1 MIEGFSNPNWMM
13 QADRV
18 LKEIGKEKAQEYYK
32 VGVNFFFVFF
42 FLESISLLV
51 GLWCNIYMLRLHFL
65 VIMDE
70 WIFMVEFFLFAEQRT
85 KFTIFNIH

>member
-1 MIEGFSNPNWMM
+1 M

-32 VGVNFFFVFF
+32 VGVNFFFLFF

-70 WIFMVEFFLFAEQRT
+70 WIVMVEFFLFAEQRT

>member
-1 MIEGFSNPNWMM
+1 M

-42 FLESISLLV
+42 FLESILLLV

-70 WIFMVEFFLFAEQRT
+70 WIVMVEFFLFAEQRT

>member
-1 MIEGFSNPNWMM
+1 MIEGFNNPNWMM

-42 FLESISLLV
+42 FWSQFHCWSVCDATFICCVYIS
-51 GLWCNIYMLRLHFL
+51 
-65 VIMDE
+65 
-70 WIFMVEFFLFAEQRT
+70 
-85 KFTIFNIH
+85 

>member
-1 MIEGFSNPNWMM
+1 M

-70 WIFMVEFFLFAEQRT
+70 WIVMVEFFLFAEQRT

>member
-70 WIFMVEFFLFAEQRT
+70 WIVMVEFFLFAEQRT

>member
-1 MIEGFSNPNWMM
+1 M

-51 GLWCNIYMLRLHFL
+51 GLWCKIYMLRLHFL

-70 WIFMVEFFLFAEQRT
+70 WIVMVEFFLFAEQRT

>member
-1 MIEGFSNPNWMM
+1 M

-51 GLWCNIYMLRLHFL
+51 GLCCNIYMLRLHFL

-70 WIFMVEFFLFAEQRT
+70 WIVMVEFFLFAEQRT